1 MKRKIE
7 SRLTFASR
15 VVGAD
20 AEWGRLIYWNCKFMK
35 TLSTMFVTTTDVITG
50 KEITETL
57 GMVMGNTI
65 RARHIGSDIGA
76 GLKSLVGGEIK
87 GYVKAMTDAREEAL
101 QRMQQ
106 QAKDMGADAVVSVR
120 FTTSQIMTG
129 AAEILAY
136 GTAVK
141 LR

>member
-1 MKRKIE
+1 MKNK
-7 SRLTFASR
+7 
-15 VVGAD
+15 
-20 AEWGRLIYWNCKFMK
+20 M
-35 TLSTMFVTTTDVITG
+35 TMTTTFDVPN
-50 KEITETL
+50 KEITEIL
-57 GMVMGNTI
+57 GIVRGNTI

-87 GYVKAMTDAREEAL
+87 GYVKAMTEAREEAMD
-101 QRMQQ
+101 RM
-106 QAKDMGADAVVSVR
+106 AAEAEALGADAIIGVR
-120 FTTSQIMTG
+120 LTGSQIMAG